1 MNFYS
6 SQRKTNPYLSSS
18 FRDNLTNQFSVPFLH
33 STSPKPKSKLL
44 TSSCNKYNTSYRKTN
59 IHLTTINNIK
69 NNDVRLGEIKMNLD
83 ILNDKLNKL
92 KNIMNDNPLEKKY
105 NGSISYRQRSSNNN
119 QIKST
124 LYNGINGRNINNI
137 NQNTSFDA
145 FDNNVIDFDNNV
157 NNNIIEKKIE
167 GTLVQ
172 SPINFEIKTPIKN
185 VTLHEKDITSTN
197 LSQIADDLV
206 STLELEN
213 GIQTHVDNL
222 KSFNEIN
229 FTLDNKF
236 PPKEN
241 TFSISSS
248 VVNIQYDKK
257 PLLKEII
264 EKEEEKQQ
272 TPVKDESESENEDD
286 LIIQEIMKKV
296 QEDNEKAKQRHIAF
310 NTKENILINYK
321 DTNEITNF
329 QVINEESKEKIVF
342 TPRKMHLYTQ
352 ILKSKNKPKSAIK
365 PFNCKDIKINE
376 EYNPDDLDDYEEEEE
391 EESEEKEEE
400 GSTINNIR
408 NMFNKEEVEES
419 KEEDVEEYKENR
431 RQYSS

>member
-1 MNFYS
+1 MNIYS
-6 SQRKTNPYLSSS
+6 SQRKTNPYPSLH
-18 FRDNLTNQFSVPFLH
+18 DTINNQFSVSFINSL
-33 STSPKPKSKLL
+33 SPKTQSTFL
-44 TSSCNKYNTSYRKTN
+44 SSSYNKYNNSYKKSN
-59 IHLTTINNIK
+59 LHLTTMNNIRK
-69 NNDVRLGEIKMNLD
+69 DDARLGEIKMNLD

-92 KNIMNDNPLEKKY
+92 KTIMNDNPLSKKTY
-105 NGSISYRQRSSNNN
+105 NGNISYRQRSNNN
-119 QIKST
+119 NTQIKSS
-124 LYNGINGRNINNI
+124 LYNGLNERNI
-137 NQNTSFDA
+137 NQNTSFDV
-145 FDNNVIDFDNNV
+145 FDNNMIDFDNNT
-157 NNNIIEKKIE
+157 KKTE

-197 LSQIADDLV
+197 LSQIADDLI

-213 GIQTHVDNL
+213 IQQTHVDNL

-229 FTLDNKF
+229 FTVDNKL

-241 TFSISSS
+241 ILSISSS
-248 VVNIQYDKK
+248 VVNIEYDNKK
-257 PLLKEII
+257 TLNEII
-264 EKEEEKQQ
+264 EEEKQ
-272 TPVKDESESENEDD
+272 TPVKDENDSENEDD

-296 QEDNEKAKQRHIAF
+296 QEDNEKGKQKHIAF
-310 NTKENILINYK
+310 NTKDNIQINYK

-329 QVINEESKEKIVF
+329 QVINEESKEKIVV
-342 TPRKMHLYTQ
+342 TPRKMHLYAQ
-352 ILKSKNKPKSAIK
+352 ILKSKSKPKSAIK

-400 GSTINNIR
+400 
-408 NMFNKEEVEES
+408 
-419 KEEDVEEYKENR
+419 DVEEYKENR

>member
-1 MNFYS
+1 MNIYS
-6 SQRKTNPYLSSS
+6 SQRKTNPYPSLH
-18 FRDNLTNQFSVPFLH
+18 DTINNQFSVSFINSL
-33 STSPKPKSKLL
+33 SPKTQSKFL
-44 TSSCNKYNTSYRKTN
+44 SSSYNKYNNSYKKSN
-59 IHLTTINNIK
+59 LHLTTMNNIRK
-69 NNDVRLGEIKMNLD
+69 DDARLGEIKMNLD

-92 KNIMNDNPLEKKY
+92 KTIMNDNPLSKKTY
-105 NGSISYRQRSSNNN
+105 NGNISYRQRSNNN
-119 QIKST
+119 NTQIKSS
-124 LYNGINGRNINNI
+124 LHNGLNERNI
-137 NQNTSFDA
+137 NQNTSFDV
-145 FDNNVIDFDNNV
+145 FDNNMIDFDNNT
-157 NNNIIEKKIE
+157 KKTE

-197 LSQIADDLV
+197 LSQIADDLI

-213 GIQTHVDNL
+213 IQQTHVDNL

-229 FTLDNKF
+229 FTVDNKL

-241 TFSISSS
+241 ILSISSS
-248 VVNIQYDKK
+248 VVNIEYDNKK
-257 PLLKEII
+257 TLNEII
-264 EKEEEKQQ
+264 EEEKQ
-272 TPVKDESESENEDD
+272 TPVKDENDSENEDD

-296 QEDNEKAKQRHIAF
+296 QEDNEKGKQKHIAF
-310 NTKENILINYK
+310 NTKDNIQIHYK

-329 QVINEESKEKIVF
+329 QVINEESKEKIVV
-342 TPRKMHLYTQ
+342 TPRKMHLYAQ
-352 ILKSKNKPKSAIK
+352 ILKSKSKPKSAIK

-400 GSTINNIR
+400 
-408 NMFNKEEVEES
+408 
-419 KEEDVEEYKENR
+419 DVEEYKENR

>member
-1 MNFYS
+1 MNIYS
-6 SQRKTNPYLSSS
+6 SQRKTNPYPSLH
-18 FRDNLTNQFSVPFLH
+18 DTINNQFSVSFINSL
-33 STSPKPKSKLL
+33 SPKTQSKFL
-44 TSSCNKYNTSYRKTN
+44 SSSYNKYNNSYKKSN
-59 IHLTTINNIK
+59 LHLTTMNNIRK
-69 NNDVRLGEIKMNLD
+69 DDARLGEIKMNLD

-92 KNIMNDNPLEKKY
+92 KTIMNDNPLSKKTY
-105 NGSISYRQRSSNNN
+105 NGNISYRQRSNNN
-119 QIKST
+119 TQIKSS
-124 LYNGINGRNINNI
+124 LYNGLNGRNI
-137 NQNTSFDA
+137 NQNTSFDV
-145 FDNNVIDFDNNV
+145 FDNNMIDFDNNT
-157 NNNIIEKKIE
+157 KKTE

-197 LSQIADDLV
+197 LSQIADDLI

-213 GIQTHVDNL
+213 IQQTHVDNL

-229 FTLDNKF
+229 FTVDNKL

-241 TFSISSS
+241 ILSISSS
-248 VVNIQYDKK
+248 VVNIEYDNKK
-257 PLLKEII
+257 TLNEII
-264 EKEEEKQQ
+264 EEEKQ
-272 TPVKDESESENEDD
+272 TPVKDENDSENEDD

-296 QEDNEKAKQRHIAF
+296 QEDNEKGKQKHIAF
-310 NTKENILINYK
+310 NTKDNIQINYK

-329 QVINEESKEKIVF
+329 QVINEESKEKIVV
-342 TPRKMHLYTQ
+342 TPRKMHLYAQ
-352 ILKSKNKPKSAIK
+352 ILKSKSKPKSAIK

-400 GSTINNIR
+400 
-408 NMFNKEEVEES
+408 
-419 KEEDVEEYKENR
+419 DVEEYKENR

>member
-1 MNFYS
+1 MSIYSS
-6 SQRKTNPYLSSS
+6 SQRKTNPYHSIISLH
-18 FRDNLTNQFSVPFLH
+18 DKKNNQFSVPFLH
-33 STSPKPKSKLL
+33 STSPKPKSKAL
-44 TSSCNKYNTSYRKTN
+44 TSSYSKYSTSYRKN
-59 IHLTTINNIK
+59 NVDYTTMNKMK
-69 NNDVRLGEIKMNLD
+69 NDDVRLGEIKMNLD
-83 ILNDKLNKL
+83 ILNDKLKKL
-92 KNIMNDNPLEKKY
+92 KSIMNDNPLELNRTY
-105 NGSISYRQRSSNNN
+105 NGSISYRRSNN
-119 QIKST
+119 QIKSA
-124 LYNGINGRNINNI
+124 LYNGINGKNN
-137 NQNTSFDA
+137 NSSFDA
-145 FDNNVIDFDNNV
+145 IDFDNN
-157 NNNIIEKKIE
+157 NIVVEKKIE

-206 STLELEN
+206 TTLENEN
-213 GIQTHVDNL
+213 FQQTHVDNL

-229 FTLDNKF
+229 FTLDKNFTTKA
-236 PPKEN
+236 N
-241 TFSISSS
+241 AFSISSS
-248 VVNIQYDKK
+248 VVNIQYDKRAMK
-257 PLLKEII
+257 TLNEII

-272 TPVKDESESENEDD
+272 TPVKDENESENEDD

-296 QEDNEKAKQRHIAF
+296 QEDNEKAKQRHISF

-408 NMFNKEEVEES
+408 NMFNKEEVEKS

>member
-1 MNFYS
+1 MNIYS
-6 SQRKTNPYLSSS
+6 SQRKTNPYPSLH
-18 FRDNLTNQFSVPFLH
+18 DTINNQFSVSFINSL
-33 STSPKPKSKLL
+33 SPKTQSKFL
-44 TSSCNKYNTSYRKTN
+44 SSSYNKYNNSYKKSN
-59 IHLTTINNIK
+59 LHLTTMNNIRK
-69 NNDVRLGEIKMNLD
+69 DDARLGEIKMNLD

-92 KNIMNDNPLEKKY
+92 KTIMNDNPLSKKTY
-105 NGSISYRQRSSNNN
+105 NGNISYRQRSNNN
-119 QIKST
+119 NTQIKSS
-124 LYNGINGRNINNI
+124 LYNGLNERNI
-137 NQNTSFDA
+137 NQNTSFDV
-145 FDNNVIDFDNNV
+145 FDNNMIDFDNNT
-157 NNNIIEKKIE
+157 KKTE

-197 LSQIADDLV
+197 LSQIADDLI

-213 GIQTHVDNL
+213 IQQTHVDNL

-229 FTLDNKF
+229 FTVDNKL

-241 TFSISSS
+241 ILSISSS
-248 VVNIQYDKK
+248 VVNIEYDNKK
-257 PLLKEII
+257 TLNEII
-264 EKEEEKQQ
+264 EEEKQ
-272 TPVKDESESENEDD
+272 TPVKDENDSENEDD

-296 QEDNEKAKQRHIAF
+296 QEDNEKGKQKHIAF
-310 NTKENILINYK
+310 NTKDNIQINYK

-329 QVINEESKEKIVF
+329 QVINEESKEKIVV
-342 TPRKMHLYTQ
+342 TPRKMHLYAQ
-352 ILKSKNKPKSAIK
+352 ILKSKSKPKSAIK

-400 GSTINNIR
+400 
-408 NMFNKEEVEES
+408 
-419 KEEDVEEYKENR
+419 DVEEYKENR

>member
-1 MNFYS
+1 MSIYS
-6 SQRKTNPYLSSS
+6 SQRKIGPYRSIISLH
-18 FRDNLTNQFSVPFLH
+18 DKKNNVFSVPFLH
-33 STSPKPKSKLL
+33 STSPKPKSKAL
-44 TSSCNKYNTSYRKTN
+44 TSSYSKYDTSYRQN
-59 IHLTTINNIK
+59 NLNLTTMSSIK
-69 NNDVRLGEIKMNLD
+69 NDDVRLGEIKMNLD

-92 KNIMNDNPLEKKY
+92 KNIMNDNPLAGNKTY
-105 NGSISYRQRSSNNN
+105 NGSISYRRSNN
-119 QIKST
+119 QIKSA
-124 LYNGINGRNINNI
+124 LYNGINGKNN
-137 NQNTSFDA
+137 NASFD
-145 FDNNVIDFDNNV
+145 DFDNN
-157 NNNIIEKKIE
+157 NIEKKKE

-185 VTLHEKDITSTN
+185 LTLHEKDITSTN

-206 STLELEN
+206 TTLENEN
-213 GIQTHVDNL
+213 IQTHVDNL

-229 FTLDNKF
+229 FTLDKKLPTNA
-236 PPKEN
+236 N
-241 TFSISSS
+241 AFSISSS

-257 PLLKEII
+257 PMKTLNEII
-264 EKEEEKQQ
+264 EKEEEKQ

-329 QVINEESKEKIVF
+329 QVINEESKEKIIF
-342 TPRKMHLYTQ
+342 TPRKMHLYMQ

-376 EYNPDDLDDYEEEEE
+376 EYNPDDLEYYEEEEE

-419 KEEDVEEYKENR
+419 KEEDGEEYKENR

>member
-1 MNFYS
+1 MSIYS
-6 SQRKTNPYLSSS
+6 SQRKIGSYRSIISLHDKKN
-18 FRDNLTNQFSVPFLH
+18 NVFSVPFLH
-33 STSPKPKSKLL
+33 STSPKPKSKAL
-44 TSSCNKYNTSYRKTN
+44 TSSYSKYDTSYRQN
-59 IHLTTINNIK
+59 NLNLTTMSSIK
-69 NNDVRLGEIKMNLD
+69 NDDVRLGEIKMNLD

-92 KNIMNDNPLEKKY
+92 KNIMNDNPLAGNKTY
-105 NGSISYRQRSSNNN
+105 NGSISYRRSNN
-119 QIKST
+119 QIKSA
-124 LYNGINGRNINNI
+124 LYNGINGKNN
-137 NQNTSFDA
+137 NASFD
-145 FDNNVIDFDNNV
+145 DFDNN
-157 NNNIIEKKIE
+157 NIEKKRE

-185 VTLHEKDITSTN
+185 LTLHEKDITSTN

-206 STLELEN
+206 TTLENEN
-213 GIQTHVDNL
+213 IQTHVDNL

-229 FTLDNKF
+229 FTLDKKLSTKANA
-236 PPKEN
+236 
-241 TFSISSS
+241 FSISSS
-248 VVNIQYDKK
+248 VVNIQYDKRPMK
-257 PLLKEII
+257 TLNEII
-264 EKEEEKQQ
+264 EKEEEKQ
-272 TPVKDESESENEDD
+272 TPVKDESETENEDD

-329 QVINEESKEKIVF
+329 QVINEESKEKIIF
-342 TPRKMHLYTQ
+342 TPRKMHLYMQ

-376 EYNPDDLDDYEEEEE
+376 EYNLDDLEYYEEEEE

-419 KEEDVEEYKENR
+419 KEEDGEEYKENR